1 MTVDRN
7 LIFWTIIVF
16 VFVSLLWLLS
26 DILLPFAVGAA
37 LAYMRVPLA
46 DWLERLGMNRTV
58 AALLIVTT
66 VALALIVTTVA
77 LALILLTLLL
87 VPLLAGQLLALM
99 ASIPGYVTRLQAL
112 LANFDSPWLKQT
124 FGDHASKTMPELMTQ
139 GAGYLSGFLGSLRSG
154 GKALISFISVIVIMP
169 VVTFYL
175 ICDWHRMI
183 DTLNSWVPP
192 HSRDTVDQ
200 LVREIDAAVS
210 GFLRGQA
217 DICLIVA
224 LYFAIALS
232 LAGLN
237 FSVLIGVLTFIP
249 YVGSIIGIL
258 IGVGVAIEQFWPQ
271 WVPVAIVVGIFLV
284 GQFVAAYVLGPRLV
298 GNKVGLHPVWLIFAM
313 FAFGYLFGF
322 VGLLIAVPLGAAIA
336 VLFRFALK
344 RYFASPFYGGA
355 EAT

>member
-1 MTVDRN
+1 MTIDRN
-7 LIFWTIIVF
+7 LIFWTIILF
-16 VFVSLLWLLS
+16 VLISLLWLLS
-26 DILLPFAVGAA
+26 DILFPFAVGAA

-58 AALLIVTT
+58 AALLIVS
-66 VALALIVTTVA
+66 AVA

-87 VPLLAGQLLALM
+87 VPLLAGQVLALM

-112 LANFDSPWLKQT
+112 LANFDSPWVKQI

-139 GAGYLSGFLGSLRSG
+139 GAGYLSGFLGSLQSG

-237 FSVLIGVLTFIP
+237 FSVLIGLAAGVLTFIP
-249 YVGSIIGIL
+249 YVGSMIGIL

-271 WVPVAIVVGIFLV
+271 WVPIAIVVGIFLV

-344 RYFASPFYGGA
+344 RYFASPFYRRA

>member
-1 MTVDRN
+1 
-7 LIFWTIIVF
+7 
-16 VFVSLLWLLS
+16 
-26 DILLPFAVGAA
+26 
-37 LAYMRVPLA
+37 
-46 DWLERLGMNRTV
+46 
-58 AALLIVTT
+58 
-66 VALALIVTTVA
+66 
-77 LALILLTLLL
+77 
-87 VPLLAGQLLALM
+87 
-99 ASIPGYVTRLQAL
+99 
-112 LANFDSPWLKQT
+112 
-124 FGDHASKTMPELMTQ
+124 
-139 GAGYLSGFLGSLRSG
+139 
-154 GKALISFISVIVIMP
+154 VIVIMP

-298 GNKVGLHPVWLIFAM
+298 GNKVGPAPGLAHLRNVRVRISVWVRWPVDRGPARRRNRRAVSLCAQALLRKSILR
-313 FAFGYLFGF
+313 GSGSD
-322 VGLLIAVPLGAAIA
+322 LIAAAADRISQS
-336 VLFRFALK
+336 LK
-344 RYFASPFYGGA
+344 LQHLPPFQK
-355 EAT
+355 

>member
-66 VALALIVTTVA
+66 VALALI
-77 LALILLTLLL
+77 LLTLLL
-87 VPLLAGQLLALM
+87 VPLLAGQPLALM

-154 GKALISFISVIVIMP
+154 GKGANFIY
-169 VVTFYL
+169 F
-175 ICDWHRMI
+175 
-183 DTLNSWVPP
+183 
-192 HSRDTVDQ
+192 RDRDHAGRH
-200 LVREIDAAVS
+200 LLLD
-210 GFLRGQA
+210 LR
-217 DICLIVA
+217 
-224 LYFAIALS
+224 
-232 LAGLN
+232 LA
-237 FSVLIGVLTFIP
+237 P
-249 YVGSIIGIL
+249 DD
-258 IGVGVAIEQFWPQ
+258 
-271 WVPVAIVVGIFLV
+271 
-284 GQFVAAYVLGPRLV
+284 
-298 GNKVGLHPVWLIFAM
+298 
-313 FAFGYLFGF
+313 
-322 VGLLIAVPLGAAIA
+322 
-336 VLFRFALK
+336 
-344 RYFASPFYGGA
+344 
-355 EAT
+355 

>member
-1 MTVDRN
+1 MTVDRK
-7 LIFWTIIVF
+7 LIFWTTILF
-16 VFVSLLWLLS
+16 VFISLLWLLS
-26 DILLPFAVGAA
+26 DILFPFAVGAA

-58 AALLIVTT
+58 AALLIVS
-66 VALALIVTTVA
+66 AVA

-87 VPLLAGQLLALM
+87 VPLLAGQVLALM

-112 LANFDSPWLKQT
+112 LANFDMPWVKQI
-124 FGDHASKTMPELMTQ
+124 FGDDASKTMPELMTQ

-154 GKALISFISVIVIMP
+154 GKALTSFISVIVIMP

-175 ICDWHRMI
+175 ICDWHLMI

-224 LYFAIALS
+224 LYFTIALS

-237 FSVLIGVLTFIP
+237 FSVLIGLAAGVLTFIP
-249 YVGSIIGIL
+249 
-258 IGVGVAIEQFWPQ
+258 
-271 WVPVAIVVGIFLV
+271 
-284 GQFVAAYVLGPRLV
+284 
-298 GNKVGLHPVWLIFAM
+298 
-313 FAFGYLFGF
+313 
-322 VGLLIAVPLGAAIA
+322 
-336 VLFRFALK
+336 
-344 RYFASPFYGGA
+344 
-355 EAT
+355 